1 VKRCLLG
8 RTGLDISRIGIGTWA
23 MSGPGWNQ
31 GWGRQ
36 DDEVSIQ
43 TIHRAIDLGINWIDT
58 AATYG
63 VGHSEEVVGKAIRRL
78 PASDRP
84 LVFTKCGV
92 IRQPGDLTSSPVRTL
107 APDSIR
113 AEVEASLRRLGID
126 HIDVLQFHFPDEQG
140 TPLEDS
146 WGTMQRLIEE
156 GKVRASGLS
165 NFPLPL
171 VERCEAIAP
180 VGCIQPGLSLIH
192 REALEVELPWAAANN
207 VGAIVFSPL
216 RSGLL
221 TDSFSAAEVDTFDE
235 GDWRRRHPDFNPP
248 GLDRNLNLRD
258 ALRPIASRHSTT
270 VSAVAIAWALSQ
282 NGVTGAIAG
291 ARAPDEIVAWIGA
304 AELDLEDVDGADID
318 TAIRASHSG
327 EVRDQD

>member
-1 VKRCLLG
+1 MKQCLLG
-8 RTGLDISRIGIGTWA
+8 RTGLTISRIGLGTWA
-23 MSGPGWNQ
+23 MSGTGWNQ

-43 TIHRAIDLGINWIDT
+43 TLHQAIALGINWIDT

-63 VGHSEEVVGKAIRRL
+63 VGHSEEVVGQAIRRL
-78 PASDRP
+78 PASERP

-92 IRQPGDLTSSPVRTL
+92 IRQPGNLTSPPVRTL

-126 HIDVLQFHFPDEQG
+126 HVDVLQFHFPDEQG

-146 WGTMQRLIEE
+146 WGTMQRLIDE

-165 NFPLPL
+165 NFPIPL
-171 VERCEAIAP
+171 MERCEAIAP
-180 VGCIQPGLSLIH
+180 IGCIQPGLSLIH
-192 REALEVELPWAAANN
+192 REALEMELPWAAAHN

-221 TDSFSAAEVDTFDE
+221 TDSFSSAEVDTFE
-235 GDWRRRHPDFNPP
+235 NGDWRRDHPDFQRP
-248 GLDRNLNLRD
+248 GLDRNLYLRD
-258 ALRPIASRHSTT
+258 LIRPIASRHSST
-270 VSAVAIAWALSQ
+270 VSAIAIAWALSQ

-291 ARAPDEIVAWIGA
+291 ARAPDEIAAWIGA
-304 AELDLEDVDGADID
+304 AELDLDDVDGADID
-318 TAIRASHSG
+318 AAIRASRAG
-327 EVRDQD
+327 ALRE